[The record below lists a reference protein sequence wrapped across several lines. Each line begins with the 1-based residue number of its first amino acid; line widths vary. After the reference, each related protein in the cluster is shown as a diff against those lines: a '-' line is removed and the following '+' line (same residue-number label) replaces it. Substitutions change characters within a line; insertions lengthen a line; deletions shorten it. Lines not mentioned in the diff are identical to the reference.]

1 MSQCGFKHAYTDL
14 RNVKGGLYINF
25 KLGVV
30 KKALSQSDFQILKS
44 VLSQEQ
50 LGHSTC
56 FLHGKKDWRKVKVI

>member
-1 MSQCGFKHAYTDL
+1 M
-14 RNVKGGLYINF
+14 YINF

-50 LGHSTC
+50 LGHSVC
-56 FLHGKKDWRKVKVI
+56 FLHSKSEGKSDLKIFVMNQYNFFK